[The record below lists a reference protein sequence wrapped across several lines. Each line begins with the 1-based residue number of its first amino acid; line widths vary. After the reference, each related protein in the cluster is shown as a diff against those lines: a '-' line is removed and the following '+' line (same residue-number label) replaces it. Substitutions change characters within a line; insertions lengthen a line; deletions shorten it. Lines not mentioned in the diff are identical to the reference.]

1 MKKFLVSTAYT
12 FVVFA
17 SGSALAADLPPAP
30 PIYVPGYAPVEP
42 PCIWCGFYIGING
55 GWIGAANDTINN
67 TGTDTGSGGL
77 GTALGLGLIP
87 SSVNNGGNGNGYLIG
102 GQVGFNWQAGAA
114 VFGIE
119 ADFDGVSALNTTIV
133 GPSSAAA
140 FAAPVTTQ
148 YNQEINWLSTVRGR
162 IGIAGSSTFFAYAT
176 GGLAVGEVKLGSQ
189 FICPTCAPPAIT
201 ESTAT
206 NANTTTALGWTAGGG
221 LEVMITP
228 HWSVKAEYLY
238 VDLGSHSSMLT
249 YTYPTGV
256 STLTSSVH
264 NTFNIGRAGVNYK
277 F

>member
-1 MKKFLVSTAYT
+1 MKKFLVSTAAT
-12 FVVFA
+12 FVAFA
-17 SGSALAADLPPAP
+17 SSSALAADLPPAP
-30 PIYVPGYAPVEP
+30 PIYAPGYAPAEP

-67 TGTDTGSGGL
+67 TGTDTGALGL

-102 GQVGFNWQAGAA
+102 GQVGFNWQAGVA
-114 VFGIE
+114 VFGVE

-133 GPSSAAA
+133 GPNSAAA
-140 FAAPVTTQ
+140 FPAPVTTQ
-148 YNQEINWLSTVRGR
+148 FNQEINWLSTVRGR

-176 GGLAVGEVKLGSQ
+176 GGLAVGEVKIGNQ
-189 FICPTCAPPAIT
+189 FICPTCAPPAFS
-201 ESTAT
+201 EPTAT
-206 NANTTTALGWTAGGG
+206 NAITNTALGWTAGAG

-238 VDLGSHSSMLT
+238 VDLGTHNSMLT

-256 STLTSSVH
+256 STLTSSAH
-264 NTFNIGRAGVNYK
+264 DTFNIGRAGVNYK